1 MPRND
6 CLLNVKMSKHKYF
19 NCFKKT
25 LIILIID
32 LVLNANL
39 QAIMLHKTKIHSA
52 LFKWSPATSDGPQSV
67 SKIEQGLVIFN
78 LALPTTNSNLDTLQ

>member
-1 MPRND
+1 MSATGVATSFFST
-6 CLLNVKMSKHKYF
+6 LLERCHT
-19 NCFKKT
+19 T

-39 QAIMLHKTKIHSA
+39 QEIMLHKTKIHSA
-52 LFKWSPATSDGPQSV
+52 LFKWSPATFDGPQSV
-67 SKIEQGLVIFN
+67 SKIEQSLVIFN